1 MFVLILIHVHSK
13 IDIWSRLLF
22 LVSLPT
28 IKLDWKSTGN
38 RLAGDDSGPKGS
50 WRISV
55 RWSRLPLIDSC
66 CYTHWSLCF
75 FICSYF
81 LCLAFTRYR
90 FLAEGASVSVS
101 LQTKNDFSSHWA
113 FLVVSVKSSWPGSA
127 VWHCK
132 QQLPLW
138 RCQCPSFIITSV
150 VWSRMGYHLHRLDLA
165 VCVILNGSLRDFS
178 NFILLLGLI
187 PRLW

>member
-1 MFVLILIHVHSK
+1 MIQVRKDLGGFRWGEVVCRWSIHVVTHTEASVSLFVP
-13 IDIWSRLLF
+13 IFYVLHLLDIGFWQRGHQSPWAYKPKTT
-22 LVSLPT
+22 SLPT
-28 IKLDWKSTGN
+28 EH
-38 RLAGDDSGPKGS
+38 
-50 WRISV
+50 
-55 RWSRLPLIDSC
+55 C
-66 CYTHWSLCF
+66 
-75 FICSYF
+75 
-81 LCLAFTRYR
+81 
-90 FLAEGASVSVS
+90 
-101 LQTKNDFSSHWA
+101 
-113 FLVVSVKSSWPGSA
+113 LVVSVKSSWPGSA